1 MEEQELIGYIMANGV
16 KAVIQ
21 DEPVLDGL
29 TRPLV
34 VHYTADEGIV
44 EETTVYAT
52 NPDGSSTAMN
62 RWWGAIQSISQV
74 YLLNPEV
81 KIIEL

>member
-1 MEEQELIGYIMANGV
+1 MEEQELIRYIMAIGV
-16 KAVIQ
+16 KTIIQ

-44 EETTVYAT
+44 EETTIYAT
-52 NPDGSSTAMN
+52 NSDGSSTAME
-62 RWWGAIQSISQV
+62 RWWAAVEFVNQA
-74 YLLNPEV
+74 LLPNPEV